1 MVQLKN
7 QGLSICLNLCYLV
20 KICLM
25 LAPTSVCIQIMWAGF
40 FVVTRK
46 CEKYCCWNQCSIW
59 KVIVRIDQRKAPP
72 RIFVLLAWYKEKY
85 FEHFDGQNLISISI

>member
-25 LAPTSVCIQIMWAGF
+25 LAPVSVCIQTMQVGF
-40 FVVTRK
+40 FVVTGK
-46 CEKYCCWNQCSIW
+46 CEQYYCLNQCSIW
-59 KVIVRIDQRKAPP
+59 KVIVRIYKPKPP
-72 RIFVLLAWYKEKY
+72 PHVFVLLA
-85 FEHFDGQNLISISI
+85 